1 MFRSVPFR
9 FRSGSVGST
18 AVGLDRVVAALCSYP
33 FRRTDDPIGSPRRR
47 SRFAEGRPVSPR
59 MLRSMRSTVLRRLPL
74 TGGLGLLAAAAVLVL
89 LPMPQDLVSS
99 RRYMAAAVGA
109 TGVAATALGLL
120 VRRRPDGTGKPKG
133 E

>member
-1 MFRSVPFR
+1 M
-9 FRSGSVGST
+9 
-18 AVGLDRVVAALCSYP
+18 
-33 FRRTDDPIGSPRRR
+33 
-47 SRFAEGRPVSPR
+47 SPR
-59 MLRSMRSTVLRRLPL
+59 MLRRMRSTVLRRLPL

-89 LPMPQDLVSS
+89 LPMHGNGLSGSAVQPQYGAYYWASYQPLPAHPTTAELRRAGLQLPQDLVSS

-133 E
+133 ELWAG